1 MSTLG
6 STVAGTV
13 ERGGQLAAVGIAFGW
28 HLVIN
33 LPAVLGAWSQYRV
46 SWLAGAGWLVYTAV
60 GVVATLR
67 LYRRWTVPAWPFIA
81 VLLVVDGLTFAVIPQ
96 GEGDMLFFGANWAWG
111 TIGWFAVILLWG
123 RRVATLVAVM
133 AANAAIALVAVLVNH
148 DDLAVDLSRFVM
160 FVYATAVL
168 PIALLA
174 AINALRQMAAGA
186 AATAAAQAAVEA
198 ERAGAVRAQRDR
210 RDRLAIVQRA
220 AGSVLADLATGR
232 ADPAD
237 PAVQR
242 RCALAAGRLRRLIA
256 ESDDVPDPLLHEL
269 RACVDVAERRGV
281 PVEFV
286 AVGDVP
292 ALPVPV
298 RRLLA
303 EPLAAVL
310 AGARDWARLT
320 VVAHEAEVV
329 VSVTT
334 PGGDV
339 PDGRSSWAVD
349 GVVDYWYE
357 RDEDLLWTQTRWRA
371 T

>member
-1 MSTLG
+1 
-6 STVAGTV
+6 
-13 ERGGQLAAVGIAFGW
+13 
-28 HLVIN
+28 
-33 LPAVLGAWSQYRV
+33 
-46 SWLAGAGWLVYTAV
+46 
-60 GVVATLR
+60 
-67 LYRRWTVPAWPFIA
+67 
-81 VLLVVDGLTFAVIPQ
+81 
-96 GEGDMLFFGANWAWG
+96 
-111 TIGWFAVILLWG
+111 
-123 RRVATLVAVM
+123 
-133 AANAAIALVAVLVNH
+133 VAVLVSH
-148 DDLAVDLSRFVM
+148 QVLSVDLSRFVM

-174 AINALRQMAAGA
+174 ATNALRQMSEGA

-198 ERAGAVRAQRDR
+198 QRAGAVRAQLDR
-210 RDRLAIVQRA
+210 RDRLVIVARA
-220 AGSVLADLATGR
+220 AGSVLDDLASGR
-232 ADPAD
+232 ADPGD

-269 RACVDVAERRGV
+269 RACVDVAERQGV

-303 EPLAAVL
+303 EPLATVL

-320 VVAHEAEVV
+320 VVADEREVV

-357 RDEDLLWTQTRWRA
+357 RDEDFLWTQTRWRA
-371 T
+371 A